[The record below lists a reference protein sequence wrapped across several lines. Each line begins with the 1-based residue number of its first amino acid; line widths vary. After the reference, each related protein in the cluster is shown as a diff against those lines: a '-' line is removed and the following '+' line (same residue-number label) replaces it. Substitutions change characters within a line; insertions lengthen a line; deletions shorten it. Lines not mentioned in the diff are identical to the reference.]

1 MATTDTTVE
10 AAPESAVEQSNI
22 TWDGKDFPYKPDPDL
37 PISSKL
43 KLHRAKPD
51 TELDPI
57 TFEVLSTKLW
67 NINEEHADTIQRV
80 SGSPVVVD
88 NYDFNTSIT
97 TESGEPFLFA
107 PYIQYFAGAAEYIV
121 KYTLENRSE
130 SPGINPGDIFISND
144 CLIAGSHQMDVGI
157 YAPVFV
163 DGELFCWVFNACH
176 ARDTGGTEP
185 GSFCI
190 QAESIFW
197 DPPMMRAVKLADENG
212 IRSDAEDTFLRF
224 SRIPHMLALEI
235 RSQIAGITRARARI
249 EGLFETYSTDIVKA
263 TMNKL
268 IDDTEAAVADR
279 LRGLPDGKW
288 TDVVYCGG
296 AFPGDREVHKTVVT
310 MEKKGDQLYFDNHG
324 TDPQVAAFNCGFGQ
338 WRSAIGC
345 ALTHMLAYDHKLCVG
360 GAIRNAHFDAEIG
373 TISTVNREG
382 AFSTLHPQLLTIFQ
396 AEKVIGK
403 MLFPDPEQ
411 REHLMA
417 TSMLSTC
424 GWVTHSGTDQWGN
437 QFATVTLDHSAGGLG
452 AFATRDGI
460 DQGGTTFWPKS
471 EAPDCEA
478 WEQFF
483 PVLYLYRRAALN
495 AGHGKFRGGNGIAF
509 AFIGH
514 GTEDQAYSTISV
526 ATGTPTQTGVFGGH
540 HGGTGL
546 YYGVG
551 GSNIQEEF
559 ASGRIPAG
567 PDDVRALQGD
577 GRVLGAKTNGLPLG
591 PSDVIE
597 QIVFGGGGYGD
608 PLERDPDAVLLDIE
622 TGQVSEQIA
631 EEIYGVKLSGPGEL
645 DAEGTADLRDE
656 IRAGRLRDAT
666 MPAEMPDRSGSFD
679 VIVDVAEALAV
690 ADVDGT
696 PMLVCT
702 RGEGTVLCSLDEN
715 YKDHVARLDTSLHE
729 INGGVFTDPKVDTD
743 ADVVYRQYF
752 CPVTGT
758 LLDNELTVREAP
770 PVWDMKIDAES
781 LPR

>member
-1 MATTDTTVE
+1 MASTDTTVE
-10 AAPESAVEQSNI
+10 TPPSVLAEPIN
-22 TWDGKDFPYKPDPDL
+22 TWDGKDFPYKPDDDL
-37 PISSKL
+37 PISDKL
-43 KLHRAKPD
+43 TLHTAKPD

-97 TESGEPFLFA
+97 TESGVPFLFA

-121 KYTLENRSE
+121 KYTLENRSD
-130 SPGINPGDIFISND
+130 SPGINPGDIFVSND

-157 YAPVFV
+157 YAPVFI

-190 QAESIFW
+190 QAENIFW

-235 RSQIAGITRARARI
+235 RSQIAGVTRARARV
-249 EGLFETYSTDIVKA
+249 EGLFETYSPDTVKA

-268 IDDTEAAVADR
+268 IDDTEAAVAER
-279 LRGLPDGKW
+279 LREVPDGKW

-296 AFPGDREVHKTVVT
+296 AFPGDRDVHKTVVT
-310 MEKKGDQLYFDNHG
+310 MEKKGDKLFFDNHG

-360 GAIRNAHFDAEIG
+360 GAIRTAEFDAEIG
-373 TISTVNREG
+373 TISSVNREG
-382 AFSTLHPQLLTIFQ
+382 AFSSLHPQLLTIFQ

-403 MLFPDPEQ
+403 MLFPDPDQ
-411 REHLMA
+411 REHLIA

-437 QFATVTLDHSAGGLG
+437 QFASVTLDHSAGGLG

-509 AFIGH
+509 ALIGH
-514 GTEDQAYSTISV
+514 GTTDQVYSTISV
-526 ATGTPTQTGVFGGH
+526 ASGTPTQTGVFGGH

-551 GSNIQEEF
+551 DSNVQELF
-559 ASGRIPAG
+559 ARGEIPSG
-567 PDDVRALQGD
+567 PDDVRALSGD

-591 PSDVIE
+591 PGDVIE

-608 PLERDPDAVLLDIE
+608 PLERDPEAVLNDIE
-622 TGQVSEQIA
+622 TGQVSTEIA
-631 EEIYGVKLSGPGEL
+631 EKIYGVIVKGSDL
-645 DAEGTADLRDE
+645 DAEATADLRDS
-656 IRAGRLRDAT
+656 IRSKRLSDAT
-666 MPAEMPDRSGSFD
+666 MPEKMPDLSGPFD
-679 VIVDVAEALAV
+679 LIIDIAEALAV

-696 PMLVCT
+696 PMIVCT
-702 RGEGTVLCSLDEN
+702 RGDGAVICSLDEN
-715 YKDHVARLDTSLHE
+715 YKDHVARHDTALTE
-729 INGGVFTDPKVDTD
+729 INPDVFTDPAKDTD

-758 LLDNELTVREAP
+758 LLDNELTIREAP
-770 PVWDMKIDAES
+770 PVWDMRIDASS